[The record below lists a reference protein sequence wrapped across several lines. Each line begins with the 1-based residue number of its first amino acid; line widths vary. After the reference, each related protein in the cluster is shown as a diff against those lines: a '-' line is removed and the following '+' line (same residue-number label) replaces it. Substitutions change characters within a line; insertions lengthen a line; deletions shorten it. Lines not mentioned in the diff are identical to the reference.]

1 MPVDRCIKN
10 KGPTAILTTTK
21 TTTRKTRNEDGDN
34 DEEKNVGRQKRKK
47 EEGKRTRKIKSG
59 GLTRATTAVTSN
71 ATKIVQSPRWRRD
84 SQRTKREGR

>member
-21 TTTRKTRNEDGDN
+21 TTTRKTRNEGGDN
-34 DEEKNVGRQKRKK
+34 DEKNVGREKRKK

-71 ATKIVQSPRWRRD
+71 ATKIVQSRRWRRD

>member
-34 DEEKNVGRQKRKK
+34 DEEKNVGREKRKK

-59 GLTRATTAVTSN
+59 GADACYYRC
-71 ATKIVQSPRWRRD
+71 D
-84 SQRTKREGR
+84 SQRNKNSSVSAVEER